1 MVVGLLVAFLGSGS
15 NDHGTCRRRPG
26 DVEILVVLAVLLV
39 PVALLALLL
48 LVVRSGR
55 RGGGS

>member
-1 MVVGLLVAFLGSGS
+1 VTIAPAVAGLDKA
-15 NDHGTCRRRPG
+15 
-26 DVEILVVLAVLLV
+26 EILVVLAVLFV

-55 RGGGS
+55 RGDGS

>member
-1 MVVGLLVAFLGSGS
+1 MASAVAGLGRA
-15 NDHGTCRRRPG
+15 
-26 DVEILVVLAVLLV
+26 EILVVLAVLLV

-55 RGGGS
+55 RGDGS